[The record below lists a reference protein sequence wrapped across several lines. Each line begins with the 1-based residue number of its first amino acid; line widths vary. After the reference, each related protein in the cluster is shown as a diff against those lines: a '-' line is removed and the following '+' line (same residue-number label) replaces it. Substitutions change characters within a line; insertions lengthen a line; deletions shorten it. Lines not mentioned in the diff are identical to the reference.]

1 MPTLDLT
8 VRRADGAT
16 EPVSVRTQR
25 VANCGM
31 AARTTDPDRVDEMFD
46 RLAEIGIARPD
57 ELPLVVPK
65 PPHLLTTRSE
75 ISVNASTTGGEL
87 EFVLL
92 PTDDRTY
99 VGVGVDHK
107 DDWLTDR
114 NLHRANSSCPS
125 VLAEEVWLL
134 EDVRDNWDDLR
145 LSCWTGVGADREL
158 YQRTTLDAYLEPE
171 DLLAAVDS
179 KITEPLIGTAV
190 WSGTVA
196 TGSDGTVDARPDVA
210 YGDFYAMELYDPT
223 LNRRLSHQYDVSL
236 TDWVTGCD
244 LP

>member
-1 MPTLDLT
+1 MSTLDLT
-8 VRRADGAT
+8 IRRADGAT
-16 EPVSVRTQR
+16 RPVSIEMQR

-31 AARTTDPDRVDEMFD
+31 AARDIEPDRVDEMFD
-46 RLAEIGIARPD
+46 ELAMIGIKRPE
-57 ELPLVVPK
+57 ELPMVVPK
-65 PPHLLTTRSE
+65 PAHLMTTETE
-75 ISVNASTTGGEL
+75 IAVNATTTGGEL

-92 PTDDRTY
+92 PTADQTY
-99 VGVGVDHK
+99 IGVGIDHK

-125 VLAEEVWLL
+125 VLAKEVWLL
-134 EDVRDNWDDLR
+134 EDVRDHWDDLR

-158 YQRTTLDAYLEPE
+158 YQRTSLDTYLKPEP
-171 DLLAAVDS
+171 LLKAVDS
-179 KITEPLIGTAV
+179 KITESLVGTAV

-196 TGSDGTVDARPDVA
+196 TGGDGAVDARPDVI
-210 YGDFYAMELYDPT
+210 YGDFYAMELYDPI

-236 TDWVTGCD
+236 TDWVTVCE

>member
-16 EPVSVRTQR
+16 EPVSIEMQR
-25 VANCGM
+25 VANCGI
-31 AARTTDPDRVDEMFD
+31 AARDTEPDRIDEMFD
-46 RLAEIGIARPD
+46 ELAMTGIERPD
-57 ELPLVVPK
+57 ELPMVVPK
-65 PPHLLTTRSE
+65 PPHLLTTETE
-75 ISVNASTTGGEL
+75 IAVNATTTGGEL

-92 PTDDRTY
+92 PTADRTY

-107 DDWLTDR
+107 DDWLTDQ

-125 VLAEEVWLL
+125 VLAKEVWLL
-134 EDVRDNWDDLR
+134 NDVRDHWDDLR
-145 LSCWTGVGADREL
+145 LSCWTGVGAEREL

-171 DLLAAVDS
+171 ALLAAVDS
-179 KITEPLIGTAV
+179 KTTESLVGTAV
-190 WSGTVA
+190 WSGTVT
-196 TGSDGTVDARPDVA
+196 TGGDGVVDARPDVT
-210 YGDFYAMELYDPT
+210 YGDFYAMELYDPE

-236 TDWVTGCD
+236 TDWVTACE